1 MPRTASGLAFEG
13 QSLKG
18 MELDAKL
25 ATNGDDNYAC
35 IFAASAFDVQVAA
48 ATTSRQFTLNKGS
61 RTSAGAAGEITATCD
76 VFVVPDSPGQWVINR
91 AFSTGEKV
99 NIRRTLF
106 GAKVGDEAELS
117 ANNSVGVEVSPTP
130 ASATTPLSGGLLDFT
145 IATTG
150 SSTILEEARKLT
162 AIQNAARAG
171 MTLKLGANYFF
182 IGYVDDSGTTPRIF
196 ISPTPDDAAE
206 SGAVTIRS
214 GFPFIGA
221 PVSDVTAGDAVL
233 FRGRVQQT
241 IYTGTVTAPIVPTD
255 AAPGDDGNDLSTTQ
269 VSFALDDIGTG
280 LGLGTATDP
289 TN

>member
-25 ATNGDDNYAC
+25 ATNGNDNYAC

-99 NIRRTLF
+99 NIRRVLF
-106 GAKVGDEAELS
+106 GAQVGDTVTLS
-117 ANNSVGVEVSPTP
+117 ATNSLAIADTTGEETG
-130 ASATTPLSGGLLDFT
+130 ATTPKSGGLVT
-145 IATTG
+145 VVSATG
-150 SSTILEEARKLT
+150 AAGNDMRALQS
-162 AIQNAARAG
+162 AARAG
-171 MTLKLGANYFF
+171 MTLKIGAMYYF

-196 ISPTPDDAAE
+196 ISPSPDDAAE
-206 SGAVTIRS
+206 SGAVSVRA
-214 GFPFIGA
+214 GFPYIG
-221 PVSDVTAGDAVL
+221 SEDVDAVTSGEAAL
-233 FRGRVQQT
+233 FRGRTQETVF
-241 IYTGTVTAPIVPTD
+241 TGTVTAPIVPTD

-269 VSFALDDIGTG
+269 ISFALDDIGSESF
-280 LGLGTATDP
+280 TDP